1 MGPAETSFELISWQG
16 WGVTGSIVA
25 LLILFTTIL
34 LWLLPFPQM
43 TVRGQL
49 ANADD
54 RADLRGR
61 FAKGAPFERYR
72 TAARRFAQWLSKW
85 FGPSW
90 SAQAFERCVAIAFVF
105 PVALFLL
112 ATVLHGYK
120 HGKISTTEL
129 LLFLAAVVVASWI
142 IRWVFRLIYWSL
154 QRTWRSISGDT
165 ELAEIISRIL
175 LGAFA
180 VVFAFSI
187 AFAIASSVAGQ
198 FSDAGTVVLAI
209 LGGFAFAIALTI
221 AYVIAG
227 IWALAVALVIV
238 TILALTIAKQ
248 FAFFL
253 LLFFIILPILN
264 ALMDWV
270 SWAVTRFLLTR
281 IHEASDGLFGVTSVV
296 SVLIVN
302 VVLALVFVVA
312 LAIMLPIGLEMVDF
326 LLSIFGHNAF
336 NWRTVATQA
345 FQDPWNEGLFVS
357 GMLLTPLVPSIAN
370 MTLGLAAL
378 GAPYSPGASKAEQL
392 IPEHPEATPSE
403 AETKQI
409 GSMIFWS
416 RLWYAPS
423 FFLALGVYVCTWTI
437 LYALDLPMAKFLH
450 SLALCSTSWGQ
461 GTCPGF

>member
-1 MGPAETSFELISWQG
+1 MGPAETGFDLISWQG

-49 ANADD
+49 AKADD
-54 RADLRGR
+54 RTDLRSR
-61 FAKGAPFERYR
+61 FARGAPFSRYR
-72 TAARRFAQWLSKW
+72 TAIRRFDQWLTQW
-85 FGPSW
+85 FGQPW
-90 SAQAFERCVAIAFVF
+90 SAQSFERCVAIAFVF

-120 HGKISTTEL
+120 HGKINTTEL
-129 LLFLAAVVVASWI
+129 MLFIAAVAVVAWAVGWLFRI
-142 IRWVFRLIYWSL
+142 IYLYL
-154 QRTWRSISGDT
+154 QRAWRKFGGDS
-165 ELAEIISRIL
+165 ELAEIIARIL

-180 VVFAFSI
+180 VVFAFAI
-187 AFAIASSVAGQ
+187 AFAVASSVAGQ

-209 LGGFAFAIALTI
+209 LGGFAFAIAFTI

-227 IWALAVALVIV
+227 IWALAIALVIV

-264 ALMDWV
+264 ALMDWI
-270 SWAVTRFLLTR
+270 SWAVTRFLLTWL
-281 IHEASDGLFGVTSVV
+281 HEAPDGLSGITVVIGV
-296 SVLIVN
+296 LLVN
-302 VVLALVFVVA
+302 VVLALMFVVA
-312 LAIMLPIGLEMVDF
+312 LAILLPIGLEMVE
-326 LLSIFGHNAF
+326 LMLSIFGHDTF
-336 NWRTVATQA
+336 NWRTVAAQA
-345 FQDPWNEGLFVS
+345 VQDPWNEGLFVT

-378 GAPYSPGASKAEQL
+378 TAPFSPGAYKADQL

-403 AETKQI
+403 AETGPIKW
-409 GSMIFWS
+409 MVFWS
-416 RLWYAPS
+416 RLWYLPS
-423 FFLALGVYVCTWTI
+423 VLVALAIYACTWTI
-437 LYALDLPMAKFLH
+437 LYALDMPMAKFLH
-450 SLALCSTSWGQ
+450 TLALCSTSWGQ

>member
-1 MGPAETSFELISWQG
+1 
-16 WGVTGSIVA
+16 
-25 LLILFTTIL
+25 
-34 LWLLPFPQM
+34 
-43 TVRGQL
+43 
-49 ANADD
+49 
-54 RADLRGR
+54 
-61 FAKGAPFERYR
+61 
-72 TAARRFAQWLSKW
+72 
-85 FGPSW
+85 
-90 SAQAFERCVAIAFVF
+90 
-105 PVALFLL
+105 
-112 ATVLHGYK
+112 
-120 HGKISTTEL
+120 
-129 LLFLAAVVVASWI
+129 
-142 IRWVFRLIYWSL
+142 L

-165 ELAEIISRIL
+165 ELAEIIARIL

-180 VVFAFSI
+180 VVFAFAI

-209 LGGFAFAIALTI
+209 LGGFAFAIALTV

-270 SWAVTRFLLTR
+270 SWAVTRFLLTW
-281 IHEASDGLFGVTSVV
+281 IHEAPDGLSGVAAVV
-296 SVLIVN
+296 TVLLMN
-302 VVLALVFVVA
+302 VILALTFVVA
-312 LAIMLPIGLEMVDF
+312 LAILLPIGLELVD
-326 LLSIFGHNAF
+326 LMLSIFGHNAF

-345 FQDPWNEGLFVS
+345 LQDPWNEGLFVS

-378 GAPYSPGASKAEQL
+378 GAPHSPGASQAEQL
-392 IPEHPEATPSE
+392 IPEHPEASPSE

-409 GSMIFWS
+409 GSMVFWS
-416 RLWYAPS
+416 RLWYVPS
-423 FFLALGVYVCTWTI
+423 FFLALGVYVCIWTI
-437 LYALDLPMAKFLH
+437 LYASDLPMAKFLH